1 MPRDAAKTTGNPS
14 AGGAEGFRPGERQP
28 ASTDLALQEEML
40 DPPAPSPWVS
50 AFRSLLRDRA
60 AVCAAAVLMIIIGA
74 SVLAPAYARFVAG
87 VDPFSSNLEGEI
99 LLNGE
104 SVPVLQPS
112 TEGLGLGVI
121 PIGPTWQV
129 NGYFLGA
136 DEQGRDVMARLLYG
150 GRATLLIGGLAT
162 ALTLTLAAAIGI
174 TAGFFG
180 GWIDQVLSRILD
192 ILWAF
197 PIYLL
202 AISLSI
208 VLLTARIEIGPF
220 VIDSGSLV
228 IPIAIIGI
236 IYVPYVARPI
246 RGQVLALRRSEFV
259 MAAIG
264 LGVPS
269 HRILLRDIL
278 PNVVTTLIVFVP
290 LMMALNISTETAL
303 SFLSLGVQSPGAS
316 WGTIIRDGQSLLYSR
331 PWVSTAPG
339 LVIIVTIVALN
350 ILGDGVRDAFDSRS
364 KLRP

>member
-1 MPRDAAKTTGNPS
+1 MVHVHVH
-14 AGGAEGFRPGERQP
+14 AGE
-28 ASTDLALQEEML
+28 TL
-40 DPPAPSPWVS
+40 DPPAPGPW
-50 AFRSLLRDRA
+50 AAALGALWRDRSA
-60 AVCAAAVLMIIIGA
+60 MAAAAVLLIIVTA
-74 SVLAPAYARFVAG
+74 SLIAPVYAGFVTG
-87 VDPFSSNLEGEI
+87 LDPFASHLEAEVMI
-99 LLNGE
+99 NGE
-104 SVPVLQPS
+104 SVPVLGAS
-112 TEGLGLGVI
+112 TEGLGLGVV
-121 PIGPTWQV
+121 PIGPTWDLRA
-129 NGYFLGA
+129 YFLGA

-162 ALTLTLAAAIGI
+162 VLTLGLAALIGI

-180 GWIDQVLSRILD
+180 GWIDQVLSRLLD

-208 VLLTARIEIGPF
+208 VLLTARITLGPF

-228 IPIAIIGI
+228 IPITIIGI

-264 LGVPS
+264 LGVPA
-269 HRILLRDIL
+269 HRILLHDIL
-278 PNVVTTLIVFVP
+278 PNVMTTLIVFVP

-339 LVIIVTIVALN
+339 LMIIVTIVALN
-350 ILGDGVRDAFDSRS
+350 ILGDGVRDAFDARARSRS
-364 KLRP
+364 